1 MASLWTYE
9 SVYYLLKSGRASEDQ
24 KQSLHT
30 FLTANL
36 KDLQTCCDPICDPT
50 VLAAV
55 RFEEDRKG
63 NDVHKKAGETTKTKI
78 EQIKKLKD
86 TSINGSTVKVP
97 EEAVKDAELV
107 LNHLNV
113 SVAEAVRVV
122 MSFPFGTTDD
132 AKRVRLY
139 TNRILSERRF
149 KVQVVSELFYMS
161 SRLAK
166 ANGNLGDLP
175 DEFARKIHTKGF
187 SSHVLE
193 QLVRNANL
201 STYCRREKEP
211 LVAGKK
217 YESATDILGLLR
229 FASQRLQVE
238 ILKLAYNGYYF
249 FDENPSAADVK
260 QWFESL
266 DNLPFLGEYS
276 EAFCYSILIS
286 LVLLDLDQMF
296 DVPSDLDDRVDPPET
311 DEPIPDNVYFK
322 DPATLTAVN
331 NIIQEHMNEELWSP
345 IVLAWSHVLQ
355 RVTFRQEETNDRA
368 LVPFIDQVSA
378 DCNGQSPY
386 IVCTQLANQSLNRG
400 VLAVT
405 QSAYRGL
412 AKSAEH
418 TMVFMSLCRASFRLV
433 PLTEAFAELVAT
445 VLGPYPGYCRYLL
458 ENTLKIRDAMLIAL
472 SRFPFDIEPFL
483 YIMLAMDG
491 ETAFT
496 EVYQMRTLMQ
506 QLLPGFKDYTFSET
520 DTNIVTLTGGVPVF
534 PEFVIPPGTSGTLV
548 PGDNIPPLVMWA
560 TEFNGWAYLGK
571 LLSQLSGR
579 TAALIIKLMRKV
591 ISKVDAEVAD
601 ELLRSASM
609 WEEDIVE
616 VIAKH
621 LVDAYANQHIFVA
634 TESVKFFT
642 ALCRI
647 QPDRIWP
654 FLSRAGILAQNGRPG
669 FAAMVLGST
678 EIVNG
683 EYSLTLALLDLADT
697 LVENA
702 VASSID
708 SKVSAKVQSDVLHKL
723 TRHYIDVFESC
734 SYWKYV
740 NKDQRVELMSKS
752 VRMFQQTV
760 HYAFAMDNV
769 VPVLRAS
776 AEYIL
781 EGFLT
786 STGEDLGPQ
795 RPLLTCLDSTSVEWV
810 NASLEFLT
818 KIVEAR
824 TNLELAPSVLE
835 KQLFLASPQLVE
847 LYQQFPF
854 HKKVIDLMTAL
865 VDSSWVDCE
874 QPSLLAH
881 LGQFHSQLLLK
892 SLIASME
899 NNLETTE
906 TVIGICAFF
915 GAVVDGSSR
924 QDGLSIL
931 LVTEKDSL
939 LEVLETKALESKDYS
954 SRVFVHVI
962 KAIALARN
970 TWSTVTKTSKDRLT
984 KLVGKM
990 VEVVDSVP
998 LQLPQEIRSPKKS
1011 SNKTVTVEAAYQ
1023 RFSAAKAVQ
1032 VIAQELFKD
1041 PETVGA
1047 LIKSKWGSKMLK
1059 LTKSFSS
1066 IQLYRSS
1073 LHGNLIRN
1081 FHAKWNMELFQ
1092 FRKKDPE
1099 YYGSSFVY
1107 DLEDMNAV
1115 FGPSLGEF
1123 ESEIAEAN
1131 LNLSLVNSETELSL
1145 AWGQLL
1151 VVAIDVKIA
1160 ESLGDIVV
1168 ALMEISL
1175 GGMIAPVFEGVYNA
1189 RLEVIF
1195 HILKSPELKDV
1206 DVTEGLKLCWAIL
1219 ESTDVSFL
1227 SSLSGT
1233 SRLYKPVLRSISIL
1247 VRKALENPEAD
1258 MAQVLHGISDIVLAK
1273 GSYALANAIQY
1284 DVSHKGHSGETVDV
1298 DFLIEDLR
1306 IMVVL
1311 LRNLLSFEN
1320 TCVPVSLA
1328 QFALKI
1334 QDTGSI
1340 RSLLSLYSYSQE
1352 IDPVFG
1358 ELTLLFLLE
1367 LLQNDQLSEQ
1377 VVLNGLVGA
1386 LTEAP
1391 ISREIQKGSLHQGRL
1406 YYIWIRGILPIML
1419 TVLVRLGG
1427 RISPEIT
1434 MLLSFFQLQIETAIR
1449 NLMEPVTIS
1458 LSFVDELQQIVVL
1471 LQVVPNDLKDTYK
1484 PIILDG
1490 IAYLQKHPKL
1500 LASLTTVGNT
1510 QEQQL
1515 HEDVNANGISKLV
1528 TKILD
1533 RLAEVATLG
1542 GEGIEEY

>member
-9 SVYYLLKSGRASEDQ
+9 SVYYLLKSRAASSEEQ
-24 KQSLHT
+24 QSLRS
-30 FLTANL
+30 FFTANL
-36 KDLQTCCDPICDPT
+36 KDLQQCCDPLCDET
-50 VLAAV
+50 VLKAV

-63 NDVHKKAGETTKTKI
+63 NDVHKKAAETTKSKL
-78 EQIKKLKD
+78 EEVKKLTETTVNGSKVSVSEQARKD
-86 TSINGSTVKVP
+86 T
-97 EEAVKDAELV
+97 ELL

-113 SVAEAVRVV
+113 SVSEAVRVV
-122 MSFPFGTTDD
+122 LSFPFGSTDD
-132 AKRVRLY
+132 AKRIRLY
-139 TNRILSERRF
+139 TNRLLSERRF
-149 KVQVVSELFYMS
+149 KVQVVGELFYMS

-166 ANGNLGDLP
+166 QEGNLSGLAG
-175 DEFARKIHTKGF
+175 EFARKIHSAGF
-187 SSHVLE
+187 SGHVLE
-193 QLVRNANL
+193 SLVRNANL
-201 STYCRREKEP
+201 AAYARREKEP

-229 FASQRLQVE
+229 FDSQRLQTE
-238 ILKLAYNGYYF
+238 ILRLAYNNYYF
-249 FDENPSAADVK
+249 FESNPSSSDVK
-260 QWFESL
+260 QWFISL
-266 DNLPFLGEYS
+266 DQLPFLEDYS
-276 EAFCYSILIS
+276 EAFCYAILIS

-296 DVPSDLDDRVDPPET
+296 DVPSDLDDRVDPPES
-311 DEPIPDNVYFK
+311 EPVPDNVYFK
-322 DPATLTAVN
+322 DPETLSSVN
-331 NIIQEHMNEELWSP
+331 AIIQEHLNEELWSP

-355 RVTFRQEETNDRA
+355 RVAFRQEETNDRA
-368 LVPFIDQVSA
+368 LVPFIDAVSA

-386 IVCTQLANQSLNRG
+386 IVCTQLANTSLSRG

-412 AKSAEH
+412 PKAPEH
-418 TMVFMSLCRASFRLV
+418 SMVFMSLCRASFRLV

-445 VLGPYPGYCRYLL
+445 LLGPYPGYCRYLL
-458 ENTLKIRDAMLIAL
+458 ENTLKIRDAMFIAL

-491 ETAFT
+491 EAAFT
-496 EVYQMRTLMQ
+496 EVYQMRTFMQ
-506 QLLPGFKDYTFSET
+506 QLLPGFKNYTFSET
-520 DTNIVTLTGGVPVF
+520 DTNIVTLTGGVEIF

-560 TEFNGWAYLGK
+560 TEFIGWSYLGK
-571 LLSQLSGR
+571 LLSRLSGR
-579 TAALIIKLMRKV
+579 SAALIIKLMRKV
-591 ISKVDAEVAD
+591 ISKVDVEAAE
-601 ELLRSASM
+601 ELLRSASL
-609 WEEDIVE
+609 WDEDIVE

-642 ALCRI
+642 VLCRI

-654 FLSRAGILAQNGRPG
+654 FLSRAGVLAQNGRPG

-697 LVENA
+697 LIKNA
-702 VASSID
+702 VASST
-708 SKVSAKVQSDVLHKL
+708 SAKVSAKVQSDVLHKL

-752 VRMFQQTV
+752 VRMFQQIV

-781 EGFLT
+781 DGFLT
-786 STGEDLGPQ
+786 SKGEDLGPQ
-795 RPLLTCLDSTSVEWV
+795 RPLLTCFDSTSVEWV
-810 NASLEFLT
+810 SASLEFLT

-835 KQLFLASPQLVE
+835 KQLFLASPSLVE

-865 VDSSWVDCE
+865 VDSSWVDSE

-892 SLIASME
+892 SLIASLE

-931 LVTEKDSL
+931 LVTEKGSL
-939 LEVLETKALESKDYS
+939 LEVLETKALESSDYA

-970 TWSTVTKTSKDRLT
+970 TWSTVTKTSKERLT

-990 VEVVDSVP
+990 LEVVDSVP
-998 LQLPQEIRSPKKS
+998 LQLPQEIRSPKKA
-1011 SNKTVTVEAAYQ
+1011 SNKSQTVEAAYQ

-1032 VIAQELFKD
+1032 VLAQELFKD
-1041 PETVGA
+1041 PETVGK
-1047 LIKSKWGSKMLK
+1047 LIQTKWSSKMLK
-1059 LTKSFSS
+1059 LTKSFAA

-1081 FHAKWNMELFQ
+1081 FHAKFGLELFQ

-1099 YYGSSFVY
+1099 YYGASFVY
-1107 DLEDMNAV
+1107 DLEDMRAV
-1115 FGPSLGEF
+1115 FGASLGDF
-1123 ESEIAEAN
+1123 EAEIAEAN

-1151 VVAIDVKIA
+1151 VVAVDVKIA
-1160 ESLGDIVV
+1160 SSLGDIVI

-1175 GGMIAPVFEGVYNA
+1175 GGMVAPVFEGVFSA

-1195 HILKSPELKDV
+1195 HILKSPELKSV

-1219 ESTDVSFL
+1219 ESTDVAFL

-1247 VRKALENPEAD
+1247 VRKALEAPEAD

-1273 GSYALANAIQY
+1273 GSYALANAIQH
-1284 DVSHKGHSGETVDV
+1284 DVSHKAHSGETVDV

-1311 LRNLLSFEN
+1311 LRNLLAFEN

-1352 IDPVFG
+1352 VDRVFG

-1391 ISREIQKGSLHQGRL
+1391 ISREIQKGGLHQGRL

-1419 TVLVRLGG
+1419 TVLVKLGG

-1449 NLMEPVTIS
+1449 NLMEPVTVS

-1471 LQVVPNDLKDTYK
+1471 LQVVPNDLKDSYK
-1484 PIILDG
+1484 PVILDG

-1515 HEDVNANGISKLV
+1515 HEEVTNGVSKLV
-1528 TKILD
+1528 SKILD
-1533 RLAEVATLG
+1533 RLAEVAQLG
-1542 GEGIEEY
+1542 GEDIEEY